1 MNNILVT
8 GSTGQLGS
16 DVVKE
21 LLKRGYSTLSPNRS
35 ELNLCSEDNI
45 RNYILNSN
53 CEAIVHCAAY
63 TQVDK
68 AEDEKDLCIKINAT
82 ATKHIV
88 KCAKI
93 LDIPMIYISTDYVF
107 DGTKDGE
114 YTENDET
121 NPINIYGE
129 SKLAGEKY
137 VQEILDKYYIV
148 RTSWV
153 FNINGKN
160 FIETMLRL
168 SKANNQ
174 LSIVNDQIGSP
185 TYTKDL
191 SRLLVDMLET
201 SKYGLYHATNE
212 GYCSWYEFANT
223 IFKLANIN
231 IDINSFDEKYWDI
244 DSTPLRN
251 LDGRLNMTY
260 EQLEELVK
268 VLNKEEHD
276 LSKHKN
282 FDYKILKELKE
293 RNII

>member
-82 ATKHIV
+82 ATKHIA

-107 DGTKDGE
+107 DGTKDGK

-231 IDINSFDEKYWDI
+231 IDIKAINSNEYASRAKRPMNSKLSKDKLIEYGFK
-244 DSTPLRN
+244 PLRHWEDA
-251 LDGRLNMTY
+251 LKDYLIRRG
-260 EQLEELVK
+260 
-268 VLNKEEHD
+268 D
-276 LSKHKN
+276 L
-282 FDYKILKELKE
+282 
-293 RNII
+293 

>member
-148 RTSWV
+148 RTYWV

-212 GYCSWYEFANT
+212 GYCSWYEFADT

-231 IDINSFDEKYWDI
+231 IDIKAINSNEYASRAKR
-244 DSTPLRN
+244 PLN
-251 LDGRLNMTY
+251 S
-260 EQLEELVK
+260 K
-268 VLNKEEHD
+268 
-276 LSKHKN
+276 LSKDKLIEYGFKPLPHWEDALK
-282 FDYKILKELKE
+282 DYLIRRRDLL
-293 RNII
+293 I

>member
-185 TYTKDL
+185 TYTRDL

-201 SKYGLYHATNE
+201 NKYGLYHATNE

-231 IDINSFDEKYWDI
+231 IDIKAINSNEYASRAKR
-244 DSTPLRN
+244 PLN
-251 LDGRLNMTY
+251 S
-260 EQLEELVK
+260 K
-268 VLNKEEHD
+268 
-276 LSKHKN
+276 LSKDKLIEYGFKPLPHWEDALK
-282 FDYKILKELKE
+282 DYLIRRRDLL
-293 RNII
+293 I

>member
-35 ELNLCSEDNI
+35 EFNLCSEDSI

-68 AEDEKDLCIKINAT
+68 AEDEKDLCIKINTT

-212 GYCSWYEFANT
+212 GYCSWYEFADT

-231 IDINSFDEKYWDI
+231 IDIKAINSNEYASRAKR
-244 DSTPLRN
+244 PLN
-251 LDGRLNMTY
+251 S
-260 EQLEELVK
+260 K
-268 VLNKEEHD
+268 
-276 LSKHKN
+276 LSKDKLIEYGFKPLPHWEDALK
-282 FDYKILKELKE
+282 DYLIRRRDLL
-293 RNII
+293 I

>member
-212 GYCSWYEFANT
+212 GYCSWYEFADT

-231 IDINSFDEKYWDI
+231 IDIKAINSNEYASRAKR
-244 DSTPLRN
+244 PLN
-251 LDGRLNMTY
+251 S
-260 EQLEELVK
+260 K
-268 VLNKEEHD
+268 
-276 LSKHKN
+276 LSKDKLIEYGFKPLPHWEDALK
-282 FDYKILKELKE
+282 DYLIRRRDLL
-293 RNII
+293 I

>member
-35 ELNLCSEDNI
+35 EFNLCSEDSI

-63 TQVDK
+63 TQVDT

-174 LSIVNDQIGSP
+174 LSRVNEQIGSP

-231 IDINSFDEKYWDI
+231 IDIKAINSNEYASRAKR
-244 DSTPLRN
+244 PLN
-251 LDGRLNMTY
+251 S
-260 EQLEELVK
+260 K
-268 VLNKEEHD
+268 
-276 LSKHKN
+276 LSKDKLIEYGFKPLPHWEDALK
-282 FDYKILKELKE
+282 DYLIRRRDLL
-293 RNII
+293 I

>member
-82 ATKHIV
+82 ATKHIA

-93 LDIPMIYISTDYVF
+93 FDIPMIYISTDYVF
-107 DGTKDGE
+107 DGTKDGK

-231 IDINSFDEKYWDI
+231 IDIKAINSNEYASRAKRPMN
-244 DSTPLRN
+244 S
-251 LDGRLNMTY
+251 
-260 EQLEELVK
+260 K
-268 VLNKEEHD
+268 
-276 LSKHKN
+276 LSKDKLIEYGFKPLPHWEDALK
-282 FDYKILKELKE
+282 DYLIRRGDLL
-293 RNII
+293 I

>member
-107 DGTKDGE
+107 DGTKDGK

-212 GYCSWYEFANT
+212 GYCSWYEFADT

-231 IDINSFDEKYWDI
+231 IDIKAINSNEYASRATRPMNSK
-244 DSTPLRN
+244 
-251 LDGRLNMTY
+251 
-260 EQLEELVK
+260 
-268 VLNKEEHD
+268 
-276 LSKHKN
+276 LSKDKLIEYGFKPLPHWEDALK
-282 FDYKILKELKE
+282 DYLIRRRDLL
-293 RNII
+293 I

>member
-107 DGTKDGE
+107 DGTKDGK

-231 IDINSFDEKYWDI
+231 IDIKAINSNEYASRAK
-244 DSTPLRN
+244 SPMN
-251 LDGRLNMTY
+251 S
-260 EQLEELVK
+260 K
-268 VLNKEEHD
+268 
-276 LSKHKN
+276 LSKDKLIEYGFKPLPHWEDALK
-282 FDYKILKELKE
+282 DYFIRRGDLL
-293 RNII
+293 I

>member
-35 ELNLCSEDNI
+35 EFNLCSEDSI

-231 IDINSFDEKYWDI
+231 IDIKAINSNEYASRAKR
-244 DSTPLRN
+244 PLN
-251 LDGRLNMTY
+251 S
-260 EQLEELVK
+260 K
-268 VLNKEEHD
+268 
-276 LSKHKN
+276 LSKDKLIEYGFKPLTHWEDALK
-282 FDYKILKELKE
+282 DYLIRRRDLL
-293 RNII
+293 I

>member
-35 ELNLCSEDNI
+35 EFNLCSEDSI

-148 RTSWV
+148 RASWV

-212 GYCSWYEFANT
+212 GYCSWYEFADT

-231 IDINSFDEKYWDI
+231 IDIKAINSNEYASRAKR
-244 DSTPLRN
+244 PLN
-251 LDGRLNMTY
+251 S
-260 EQLEELVK
+260 K
-268 VLNKEEHD
+268 
-276 LSKHKN
+276 LSKDKLIEYGFKPLPHWEDALK
-282 FDYKILKELKE
+282 DYLIRRRDLL
-293 RNII
+293 I

>member
-35 ELNLCSEDNI
+35 EFNLCSEDNI

-82 ATKHIV
+82 ATKHIA

-212 GYCSWYEFANT
+212 GYCSWYEFADT

-231 IDINSFDEKYWDI
+231 IDIKAINSNEYASRAKR
-244 DSTPLRN
+244 PLN
-251 LDGRLNMTY
+251 S
-260 EQLEELVK
+260 K
-268 VLNKEEHD
+268 
-276 LSKHKN
+276 LSKDKLIEYGFKPLPHWEDALK
-282 FDYKILKELKE
+282 DYLIRRRDLL
-293 RNII
+293 I

>member
-82 ATKHIV
+82 ATKHIA

-107 DGTKDGE
+107 DGTKDGK

-231 IDINSFDEKYWDI
+231 IDIKAINSNEYASRAKR
-244 DSTPLRN
+244 PLN
-251 LDGRLNMTY
+251 S
-260 EQLEELVK
+260 K
-268 VLNKEEHD
+268 
-276 LSKHKN
+276 LSKDKLIEFGFKPLPHWEDALK
-282 FDYKILKELKE
+282 DYLIRRRDLL
-293 RNII
+293 I

>member
-35 ELNLCSEDNI
+35 EFNLCSEDSI

-168 SKANNQ
+168 SKTNNQ

-185 TYTKDL
+185 TYTRDL

-201 SKYGLYHATNE
+201 NKYGLYHATNE
-212 GYCSWYEFANT
+212 GYCSWYEFADT

-231 IDINSFDEKYWDI
+231 IDIRAINSNEYASRAKR
-244 DSTPLRN
+244 PLN
-251 LDGRLNMTY
+251 S
-260 EQLEELVK
+260 K
-268 VLNKEEHD
+268 
-276 LSKHKN
+276 LSKDKLIEYGFKPLPN
-282 FDYKILKELKE
+282 WEDALKDYLIRRRDLL
-293 RNII
+293 I

>member
-35 ELNLCSEDNI
+35 EFNLCSEDSI

-68 AEDEKDLCIKINAT
+68 AEDEKDLCIKINTT

-231 IDINSFDEKYWDI
+231 IDIKAINSNEYASRAKR
-244 DSTPLRN
+244 PLN
-251 LDGRLNMTY
+251 S
-260 EQLEELVK
+260 K
-268 VLNKEEHD
+268 
-276 LSKHKN
+276 LSKDKLIEYGFKPLPHWEDALK
-282 FDYKILKELKE
+282 DYLIRRRDLL
-293 RNII
+293 I

>member
-82 ATKHIV
+82 ATKHIA

-107 DGTKDGE
+107 DGTKDCK

-212 GYCSWYEFANT
+212 GYCSWYEFADT

-231 IDINSFDEKYWDI
+231 IDIKAINSNEYASRAKR
-244 DSTPLRN
+244 PLN
-251 LDGRLNMTY
+251 S
-260 EQLEELVK
+260 K
-268 VLNKEEHD
+268 
-276 LSKHKN
+276 LSKDKLIEYGFKPLPHWEDALK
-282 FDYKILKELKE
+282 DYLIRRRDLL
-293 RNII
+293 I

>member
-82 ATKHIV
+82 ATKHIA

-107 DGTKDGE
+107 DGTKDGK

-231 IDINSFDEKYWDI
+231 IDIRAINSNEYASRAKR
-244 DSTPLRN
+244 PLN
-251 LDGRLNMTY
+251 S
-260 EQLEELVK
+260 K
-268 VLNKEEHD
+268 
-276 LSKHKN
+276 LSKDKLIEYGFKPLPHWEDALK
-282 FDYKILKELKE
+282 DYLIRRGDLL
-293 RNII
+293 I

>member
-231 IDINSFDEKYWDI
+231 IDIKAINSNEYASRAKRPMN
-244 DSTPLRN
+244 S
-251 LDGRLNMTY
+251 
-260 EQLEELVK
+260 K
-268 VLNKEEHD
+268 
-276 LSKHKN
+276 LSKDKLIEYGFKPLPHWEDALK
-282 FDYKILKELKE
+282 DYLIRRRGLL
-293 RNII
+293 I

>member
-68 AEDEKDLCIKINAT
+68 AEDEKDLFIKINAT
-82 ATKHIV
+82 ATKHIA

-107 DGTKDGE
+107 DGTKDGK

-231 IDINSFDEKYWDI
+231 IDIKAINSNEYASRAKRPMN
-244 DSTPLRN
+244 S
-251 LDGRLNMTY
+251 
-260 EQLEELVK
+260 K
-268 VLNKEEHD
+268 
-276 LSKHKN
+276 LSKDKLIEYGFKPLPHWEDALK
-282 FDYKILKELKE
+282 DYLIRRGDLL
-293 RNII
+293 I

>member
-68 AEDEKDLCIKINAT
+68 AEDEKDLCIKINTT

-107 DGTKDGE
+107 DGTKDGK

-212 GYCSWYEFANT
+212 GYCSWYEFADT

-231 IDINSFDEKYWDI
+231 IDIKAINSNEYASRAKRPMN
-244 DSTPLRN
+244 S
-251 LDGRLNMTY
+251 
-260 EQLEELVK
+260 K
-268 VLNKEEHD
+268 
-276 LSKHKN
+276 LSKDKLIEYGFKPLPHWEDALK
-282 FDYKILKELKE
+282 DYLIRRRDLL
-293 RNII
+293 I

>member
-35 ELNLCSEDNI
+35 EFNLCSEDSI

-107 DGTKDGE
+107 DGTKDGK

-168 SKANNQ
+168 SKTNNQ

-212 GYCSWYEFANT
+212 GYCSWYEFADT

-231 IDINSFDEKYWDI
+231 IDIKAINSNEYASRAKR
-244 DSTPLRN
+244 PLN
-251 LDGRLNMTY
+251 S
-260 EQLEELVK
+260 K
-268 VLNKEEHD
+268 
-276 LSKHKN
+276 LSKDKLIEYGFKPLPHWEDALK
-282 FDYKILKELKE
+282 DYLIRRRDLL
-293 RNII
+293 I

>member
-82 ATKHIV
+82 ATKHIA

-212 GYCSWYEFANT
+212 GYCSWYEFADT

-231 IDINSFDEKYWDI
+231 IDIKAINSNEYASRAKR
-244 DSTPLRN
+244 PLHS
-251 LDGRLNMTY
+251 
-260 EQLEELVK
+260 K
-268 VLNKEEHD
+268 
-276 LSKHKN
+276 LSKDKLIEYGFKPLPHWEDALK
-282 FDYKILKELKE
+282 DYLIRRRDLL
-293 RNII
+293 I

>member
-35 ELNLCSEDNI
+35 EFNLCSEDSI

-68 AEDEKDLCIKINAT
+68 AEDEKDLCIKINTT

-191 SRLLVDMLET
+191 PRLLVDMLET

-231 IDINSFDEKYWDI
+231 IDIKAINSNEYASRAKR
-244 DSTPLRN
+244 PLN
-251 LDGRLNMTY
+251 S
-260 EQLEELVK
+260 K
-268 VLNKEEHD
+268 
-276 LSKHKN
+276 LSKDKLIEYGFKPLPHWEDALK
-282 FDYKILKELKE
+282 DYLIRRRDLL
-293 RNII
+293 I

>member
-35 ELNLCSEDNI
+35 EFNLCSEDSI

-212 GYCSWYEFANT
+212 GYCSLYEFANT

-231 IDINSFDEKYWDI
+231 IDIKAINSNEYASRAKR
-244 DSTPLRN
+244 PLN
-251 LDGRLNMTY
+251 S
-260 EQLEELVK
+260 K
-268 VLNKEEHD
+268 
-276 LSKHKN
+276 LSKDKLIEYGFKPLPN
-282 FDYKILKELKE
+282 WEDALKDYLIRRRDLL
-293 RNII
+293 I

>member
-35 ELNLCSEDNI
+35 EFNLCSEDSI

-231 IDINSFDEKYWDI
+231 IDIKAINSNEYASRSKR
-244 DSTPLRN
+244 PLN
-251 LDGRLNMTY
+251 S
-260 EQLEELVK
+260 K
-268 VLNKEEHD
+268 
-276 LSKHKN
+276 LSKDKLIEYGFKPLPHWEDALK
-282 FDYKILKELKE
+282 DYLIRRRDLL
-293 RNII
+293 I

>member
-82 ATKHIV
+82 ATKHIA

-107 DGTKDGE
+107 DGTKDGK

-231 IDINSFDEKYWDI
+231 IDIRAINSNEYASRAKR
-244 DSTPLRN
+244 PLN
-251 LDGRLNMTY
+251 S
-260 EQLEELVK
+260 K
-268 VLNKEEHD
+268 
-276 LSKHKN
+276 LSKDKLIEYGFKPLPN
-282 FDYKILKELKE
+282 WEDALKDYLIRRRDLL
-293 RNII
+293 I

>member
-231 IDINSFDEKYWDI
+231 IDIRAINSNEYASRAKR
-244 DSTPLRN
+244 PLN
-251 LDGRLNMTY
+251 S
-260 EQLEELVK
+260 K
-268 VLNKEEHD
+268 
-276 LSKHKN
+276 LSKDKLIEYGFKPLPHWEDALK
-282 FDYKILKELKE
+282 DYLIRRGDLL
-293 RNII
+293 I

>member
-35 ELNLCSEDNI
+35 EFNLCSEDSI
-45 RNYILNSN
+45 INYILNSN

-107 DGTKDGE
+107 DGTKDGK

-231 IDINSFDEKYWDI
+231 IDIKAINSNEYASRAKR
-244 DSTPLRN
+244 PLN
-251 LDGRLNMTY
+251 S
-260 EQLEELVK
+260 K
-268 VLNKEEHD
+268 
-276 LSKHKN
+276 LSKDKLIEYGFKPLPHWEDALK
-282 FDYKILKELKE
+282 DYLIRRRDLL
-293 RNII
+293 I

>member
-35 ELNLCSEDNI
+35 EFNLCSEDSI

-68 AEDEKDLCIKINAT
+68 AEDEKDLCIKINTT

-107 DGTKDGE
+107 DGTKDGK

-231 IDINSFDEKYWDI
+231 IDIKAINSNEYASRAKR
-244 DSTPLRN
+244 PLN
-251 LDGRLNMTY
+251 S
-260 EQLEELVK
+260 K
-268 VLNKEEHD
+268 
-276 LSKHKN
+276 LSKDKLIEYGFKPLPHWEDALK
-282 FDYKILKELKE
+282 DYLIRRRDLL
-293 RNII
+293 I

>member
-82 ATKHIV
+82 ATKHIA

-107 DGTKDGE
+107 DGTKDGK

-212 GYCSWYEFANT
+212 VYCSWYEFANT

-231 IDINSFDEKYWDI
+231 IDIKAINSNEYASRAKRPMN
-244 DSTPLRN
+244 S
-251 LDGRLNMTY
+251 
-260 EQLEELVK
+260 K
-268 VLNKEEHD
+268 
-276 LSKHKN
+276 LSKDKLIEYGFKPLPHWEDALK
-282 FDYKILKELKE
+282 DYLIRRGDLL
-293 RNII
+293 I

>member
-35 ELNLCSEDNI
+35 ELNLCSEDSI

-231 IDINSFDEKYWDI
+231 IDIKAINSNEYASRAKR
-244 DSTPLRN
+244 PLN
-251 LDGRLNMTY
+251 S
-260 EQLEELVK
+260 K
-268 VLNKEEHD
+268 
-276 LSKHKN
+276 LSKDKLIEYGFKPLPHWEDALK
-282 FDYKILKELKE
+282 DYLIRRRDLL
-293 RNII
+293 I

>member
-201 SKYGLYHATNE
+201 SKYGLYHATTE
-212 GYCSWYEFANT
+212 GYCSWYEFADT

-231 IDINSFDEKYWDI
+231 IDIKAINSNEYASRAKR
-244 DSTPLRN
+244 PLN
-251 LDGRLNMTY
+251 S
-260 EQLEELVK
+260 K
-268 VLNKEEHD
+268 
-276 LSKHKN
+276 LSKDKLIEYGFKPLPHWEDALK
-282 FDYKILKELKE
+282 DYLIRRRDLL
-293 RNII
+293 I

>member
-82 ATKHIV
+82 ATKHIA

-107 DGTKDGE
+107 DGTKDGK

-212 GYCSWYEFANT
+212 GYCSWYEFADT

-231 IDINSFDEKYWDI
+231 IDIKAININEYASRAKRPLNSK
-244 DSTPLRN
+244 
-251 LDGRLNMTY
+251 
-260 EQLEELVK
+260 
-268 VLNKEEHD
+268 
-276 LSKHKN
+276 LSKDKLIEYGFKPLPHWEDALK
-282 FDYKILKELKE
+282 DYLIRRGDLL
-293 RNII
+293 I

>member
-35 ELNLCSEDNI
+35 EFNLCSEDSI
-45 RNYILNSN
+45 INYILNSN

-82 ATKHIV
+82 ATKHIA

-191 SRLLVDMLET
+191 SRLLVDMIET
-201 SKYGLYHATNE
+201 NKYGLYHATNE
-212 GYCSWYEFANT
+212 GYCSWYEFADT

-231 IDINSFDEKYWDI
+231 IDIKAINSNEYASRAKR
-244 DSTPLRN
+244 PLN
-251 LDGRLNMTY
+251 S
-260 EQLEELVK
+260 K
-268 VLNKEEHD
+268 
-276 LSKHKN
+276 LSKDKLIEYGFKPLPHWEDALK
-282 FDYKILKELKE
+282 DYLIRRRDLL
-293 RNII
+293 I

>member
-35 ELNLCSEDNI
+35 EFNLCSEDSI

-68 AEDEKDLCIKINAT
+68 AEDEKGLCIKINAT

-121 NPINIYGE
+121 NPINIYEE

-201 SKYGLYHATNE
+201 NKYGLYHATNE
-212 GYCSWYEFANT
+212 GYCSWYEFADT

-231 IDINSFDEKYWDI
+231 IDIKAINSNEYASRAKR
-244 DSTPLRN
+244 PLN
-251 LDGRLNMTY
+251 S
-260 EQLEELVK
+260 K
-268 VLNKEEHD
+268 
-276 LSKHKN
+276 LSKDKLIEYGFKPLPHWEDALK
-282 FDYKILKELKE
+282 DYLIRRRDLL
-293 RNII
+293 I

>member
-35 ELNLCSEDNI
+35 EFNLCSEDSI

-53 CEAIVHCAAY
+53 SEAIVHCAAY

-82 ATKHIV
+82 ATKHIA

-107 DGTKDGE
+107 DGTKDGK

-231 IDINSFDEKYWDI
+231 IDIKAINSNEYASRAKRPMN
-244 DSTPLRN
+244 S
-251 LDGRLNMTY
+251 
-260 EQLEELVK
+260 K
-268 VLNKEEHD
+268 
-276 LSKHKN
+276 LSKDKLIEYGFKPLPHWEDALK
-282 FDYKILKELKE
+282 DYLIRRGDLL
-293 RNII
+293 I

>member
-35 ELNLCSEDNI
+35 EFNLCSEDSI

-231 IDINSFDEKYWDI
+231 IDIRAINSNEYASRAKR
-244 DSTPLRN
+244 PLN
-251 LDGRLNMTY
+251 S
-260 EQLEELVK
+260 K
-268 VLNKEEHD
+268 
-276 LSKHKN
+276 LSKDNLIEYGFKPLPN
-282 FDYKILKELKE
+282 WEDALKDYLIRRRDLL
-293 RNII
+293 I

>member
-35 ELNLCSEDNI
+35 EFNLCSEDSI

-107 DGTKDGE
+107 DGTKDGK

-174 LSIVNDQIGSP
+174 VSIVNAQIVSP

-231 IDINSFDEKYWDI
+231 IDIKAINSNEYASRAKRPMN
-244 DSTPLRN
+244 S
-251 LDGRLNMTY
+251 
-260 EQLEELVK
+260 K
-268 VLNKEEHD
+268 
-276 LSKHKN
+276 LSKDKLSEYGFKPLPHWEDALK
-282 FDYKILKELKE
+282 DYLIRRGDLL
-293 RNII
+293 I